1 MTIAAGFVC
10 SDGVVLGADTQVT
23 GQTIKY
29 SRDKV
34 WVLSAPDASHCV
46 AMAGA
51 GDAVLIRALRDHLA
65 SHDQSGR
72 LQLAETLSRLSAVRA
87 GRVRRAGVPGA
98 HGDDLGRANTD
109 YRRRD
114 PLRPLRRPALG
125 RSSPTG
131 SEAGCRR
138 ACCSAPSNNGR
149 YSGQWAPTDRRP
161 LAASSTVLRR
171 AVPRPFAFFAVAAL
185 CMRAA
190 TNRYRPFPRRVRS
203 ISFRVFPRSS
213 GSPAAAAITSAHI
226 SAAVPAR
233 SDSAAPTRSASRGM
247 SGSAGIGSGVGGCS
261 AAPLRLRARPG
272 RGARFSGPLS
282 RRATS

>member
-1 MTIAAGFVC
+1 MRPPRRPPLPPPLPPLDQRGQHMTIAAGFVC

-185 CMRAA
+185 CMPAA
-190 TNRYRPFPRRVRS
+190 TNRYRPFPSLLKCVWVEAAPVLCLHSRGTASRSTRRA
-203 ISFRVFPRSS
+203 S
-213 GSPAAAAITSAHI
+213 GSHRRDARSPAA
-226 SAAVPAR
+226 
-233 SDSAAPTRSASRGM
+233 
-247 SGSAGIGSGVGGCS
+247 CC
-261 AAPLRLRARPG
+261 
-272 RGARFSGPLS
+272 
-282 RRATS
+282 